1 MCACL
6 RACLRACMR
15 ERVYVCMCVPA
26 CIALFVTQYKQ
37 RMVDETIPLYDHLPV
52 CTGSTKN
59 FDIVLKFSDLDL
71 GNVGPSSDTLGQS
84 DIVPTLTPESVAQA
98 GLLSGGSLTVSGLAS
113 VVLPMAVCPDMFWMC
128 IHVGRGSNARYTDLT
143 DDNNWTC
150 KNKATQKS
158 CNTGTTC

>member
-1 MCACL
+1 
-6 RACLRACMR
+6 
-15 ERVYVCMCVPA
+15 
-26 CIALFVTQYKQ
+26 
-37 RMVDETIPLYDHLPV
+37 MVDETIPLYDHLPV